1 MLQCSM
7 TEAIMPRPIKHE
19 PITHPARESSF
30 VSLLSGW
37 VQQGVENLF
46 ATQRILVDLA
56 MSQNARAMNFLRERL
71 QDPAFRPAS
80 ILTEVASEGMS
91 NFIEGQK
98 LLLNLAQQEY
108 EIVTKGVKERVG
120 RYTAAVAMTDLMQ
133 RSFDIFVNMQQ
144 DFLKM
149 ADKQTHTWLN
159 AIKASKPYDPE
170 GLIEL
175 ARDSFDTF
183 VRTQKKFLDV
193 VSVEMTKATSSGA
206 AKKPVKKT
214 AITELARQ
222 ATDSFIEAQKKLMDV
237 AGRQTNAQV
246 KAVGKTM
253 DMLSPPPFINWPE
266 MTRESV
272 KSIVDAEK
280 AVINTVTKRRMEP
293 RKVSRATRRRK
304 TSARTK
310 VMAPAGV

>member
-1 MLQCSM
+1 
-7 TEAIMPRPIKHE
+7 MPRPIKHE
-19 PITHPARESSF
+19 PITHRPRESSF

-37 VQQGVENLF
+37 VQQGVENLLS
-46 ATQRILVDLA
+46 TQRILVDLA
-56 MSQNARAMNFLRERL
+56 MSQNTRAMNFLRERL

-98 LLLNLAQQEY
+98 LLLNLAQKEY
-108 EIVTKGVKERVG
+108 EIVTKGVKQRVG
-120 RYTAAVAMTDLMQ
+120 RYTAVVAVTDLMQ
-133 RSFDIFVNMQQ
+133 RSFDTFVNMQQ
-144 DFLKM
+144 DFLKT

-159 AIKASKPYDPE
+159 AVKAGKPYDPE

-183 VRTQKKFLDV
+183 VRNQKKFLDV
-193 VSVEMTKATSSGA
+193 VSEEMAKATSGKDRV

-214 AITELARQ
+214 QVTELARE

-246 KAVGKTM
+246 KAVEKTM
-253 DMLSPPPFINWPE
+253 DMLPAPPFINWPE

-272 KSIVDAEK
+272 KSLVDAEK
-280 AVINTVTKRRMEP
+280 AVIDTVTKRHIEP

-304 TSARTK
+304 RSARTK

>member
-1 MLQCSM
+1 
-7 TEAIMPRPIKHE
+7 MPRPIKHE
-19 PITHPARESSF
+19 PTTHPARESSF

-37 VQQGVENLF
+37 VQQGVESLLS
-46 ATQRILVDLA
+46 TQRILVDLA

-98 LLLNLAQQEY
+98 VLLNLAQKEY
-108 EIVTKGVKERVG
+108 EIATRGVKERVG
-120 RYTAAVAMTDLMQ
+120 RYTAAAAMTDLMQ
-133 RSFDIFVNMQQ
+133 RSFDTFVNMQQ
-144 DFLKM
+144 DFLKT

-159 AIKASKPYDPE
+159 AVKAGKPYDPE
-170 GLIEL
+170 GLIGL

-193 VSVEMTKATSSGA
+193 VSEEMSKATSGKDSA
-206 AKKPVKKT
+206 AKKAVKKT
-214 AITELARQ
+214 EITELARQ
-222 ATDSFIEAQKKLMDV
+222 ATDSFIEAQKKLMSV
-237 AGRQTNAQV
+237 AGRQSNAQV
-246 KAVGKTM
+246 EAVGKMM

-266 MTRESV
+266 MTRASV

-280 AVINTVTKRRMEP
+280 AVIDSVTKRRVLPRTISRVTRAARRHQAEP
-293 RKVSRATRRRK
+293 R
-304 TSARTK
+304 
-310 VMAPAGV
+310 

>member
-1 MLQCSM
+1 
-7 TEAIMPRPIKHE
+7 MPRPIKHG

-56 MSQNARAMNFLRERL
+56 MSQNTRAMNFLRERL
-71 QDPAFRPAS
+71 QDPAIRPAS

-98 LLLNLAQQEY
+98 LLLNLAQKEY
-108 EIVTKGVKERVG
+108 ELVTKGVKERVG

-133 RSFDIFVNMQQ
+133 RSFDTFVNMQQ
-144 DFLKM
+144 DFLKT

-159 AIKASKPYDPE
+159 AIKAGKPYDSE

-193 VSVEMTKATSSGA
+193 VSEEMTKATSGKHGA
-206 AKKPVKKT
+206 AKKPVKRT
-214 AITELARQ
+214 EITELARQ

-237 AGRQTNAQV
+237 AGQQV
-246 KAVGKTM
+246 HASMKAAGRAA
-253 DMLSPPPFINWPE
+253 DMIAPFPFIP
-266 MTRESV
+266 MPDLTRKGV
-272 KSIVDAEK
+272 KNFVTAEK
-280 AVINTVTKRRMEP
+280 ELIDTVMHRPETKH
-293 RKVSRATRRRK
+293 TTK
-304 TSARTK
+304 TTAHRTHKRPARTIK
-310 VMAPAGV
+310 VEAATA

>member
-1 MLQCSM
+1 M
-7 TEAIMPRPIKHE
+7 EAIMPRPIKHE

-37 VQQGVENLF
+37 VQQGVENLV

-56 MSQNARAMNFLRERL
+56 MSQNARAVNFLRKRL

-80 ILTEVASEGMS
+80 ILTEVASEGVS

-98 LLLNLAQQEY
+98 LLLNLAQKEY

-120 RYTAAVAMTDLMQ
+120 RYTAAVAVTDLMQ
-133 RSFDIFVNMQQ
+133 RSFDTFVNMQQ
-144 DFLKM
+144 DFLKT

-159 AIKASKPYDPE
+159 AIKAGKPYDPE

-193 VSVEMTKATSSGA
+193 VSEEMTKATSGKHGA
-206 AKKPVKKT
+206 AKKPVKRT
-214 AITELARQ
+214 EITELARQ

-237 AGRQTNAQV
+237 AARQSNAQV

-253 DMLSPPPFINWPE
+253 DMLPPPPFINWPE

-280 AVINTVTKRRMEP
+280 AVIDTVTKRRMEP

-304 TSARTK
+304 KPARSK

>member
-1 MLQCSM
+1 M
-7 TEAIMPRPIKHE
+7 EVIMPRRIKHG

-46 ATQRILVDLA
+46 ATQRVLVDLA

-71 QDPAFRPAS
+71 QDPAFRPVS

-98 LLLNLAQQEY
+98 LLLNLAQKEY
-108 EIVTKGVKERVG
+108 EIVTKGVKGRVG
-120 RYTAAVAMTDLMQ
+120 RHTAAVAMTDLMQ
-133 RSFDIFVNMQQ
+133 RSFDTFVNMQR
-144 DFLKM
+144 DFLKT
-149 ADKQTHTWLN
+149 ADKQTHTWLD
-159 AIKASKPYDPE
+159 AIKAGKPYDPE

-193 VSVEMTKATSSGA
+193 VSEEMTKATSGKHGA

-214 AITELARQ
+214 AITELAHQ

-237 AGRQTNAQV
+237 AGRQSNGQV

-272 KSIVDAEK
+272 KSIVDVEK
-280 AVINTVTKRRMEP
+280 AVINTVTKRSVEP

-304 TSARTK
+304 RPARTK
-310 VMAPAGV
+310 VMHPAGV